1 MNVYA
6 VSCDPG
12 RADRLRAAAAPLGLN
27 IVIVDSPLAS
37 DPEVV
42 RRGRTCFE
50 RDSAYPT
57 GMAAT
62 LGHMRAMQRLV
73 DSGDAWAIIIED
85 DVRFHVAFKEIV
97 ASVEPLLDGSVDVI
111 SLGFCNY
118 PGQMDGEVCHIN
130 GIPFFKNVSLGNPWG
145 AQCYMITREYARRF
159 LDIFRED
166 DVSVPY
172 AYKFVTDCVIFDP
185 VLGCRR
191 HTLTYPIAVESPEEQ
206 SLAGN
211 YNKYPMLNDMDP
223 SQFYLH

>member
-42 RRGRTCFE
+42 RRGRFCFE

-57 GMAAT
+57 GLAAT

-85 DVRFHVAFKEIV
+85 DVRFHVAFKKIV
-97 ASVEPLLDGSVDVI
+97 ESVEPLLDGTVDVI

-118 PGQMDGEVCHIN
+118 PGHMDGEVSHIN
-130 GIPFFKNVSLGNPWG
+130 SVPFFKNVSLGNPWG
-145 AQCYMITREYARRF
+145 AQCYMITRDYARRF

-172 AYKFVTDCVIFDP
+172 AYKFVTDCVMFDP

-223 SQFYLH
+223 SRFYLH